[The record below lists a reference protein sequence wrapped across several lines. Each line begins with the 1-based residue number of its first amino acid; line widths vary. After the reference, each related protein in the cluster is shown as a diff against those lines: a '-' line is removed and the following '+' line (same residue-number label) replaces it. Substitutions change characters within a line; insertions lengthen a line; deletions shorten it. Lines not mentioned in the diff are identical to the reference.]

1 MDTLKYKVTRLLLET
16 LAAAPGSPPQRQVIL
31 QTEDVGRERLTENCT
46 AGSGFRE
53 VTIQNGVGLGRDT
66 AAMEPTALYG

>member
-1 MDTLKYKVTRLLLET
+1 MDTLKYKVTRLSLEKPAT
-16 LAAAPGSPPQRQVIL
+16 VPGSPPQRHVIL

-53 VTIQNGVGLGRDT
+53 VAIQNGAGLGRDT
-66 AAMEPTALYG
+66 AAMEPMALYG